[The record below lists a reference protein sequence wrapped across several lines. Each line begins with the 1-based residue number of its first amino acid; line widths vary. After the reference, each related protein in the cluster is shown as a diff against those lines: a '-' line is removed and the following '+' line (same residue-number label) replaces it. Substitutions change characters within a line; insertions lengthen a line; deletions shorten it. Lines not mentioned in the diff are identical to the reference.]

1 MKSEN
6 KETQCCMNNKT
17 TYHQKLLAQYVSF
30 SSDAFVQHEIQFCI
44 SLIFSKCLQKF
55 LCTLVSYAVE
65 MQCTDDELIKS
76 IFPGM
81 LHTIQGISETF
92 TIAILI
98 GLVGA
103 IQTAS

>member
-6 KETQCCMNNKT
+6 KETHCCMNNKS
-17 TYHQKLLAQYVSF
+17 TYHQKLLAQ
-30 SSDAFVQHEIQFCI
+30 
-44 SLIFSKCLQKF
+44 
-55 LCTLVSYAVE
+55 LVSYAVE

-81 LHTIQGISETF
+81 LHTVQGISETF

-98 GLVGA
+98 GFVGI